1 MSTWKNLMLFRTKRD
16 CPRKKSSFVCRKPFG
31 TMDFKALE
39 YKEEMIKKLTQS
51 Y

>member
-1 MSTWKNLMLFRTKRD
+1 LPN
-16 CPRKKSSFVCRKPFG
+16 KKSTFVRRKPFG
-31 TMDFKALE
+31 IMEIQALG